1 MSKTKLEIE
10 VDGQLKTVIVPA
22 DHATRA
28 ISTVLR
34 RAGVP
39 LNTRC
44 GERGLCDGCVVNLT
58 EGALTSLISGATVD
72 GRWAGQV
79 RACQHHAN
87 DGSSIKLQ
95 IPERSMLKQR
105 ASVVTE
111 FKPPTLAK
119 FTPLWKRDGM
129 QTFDYTA
136 SGWQRGPD
144 LPWEIDEPLGIGID
158 IGTTS
163 VVVVLV
169 ELTTGSILARAAD
182 FNQQMRLGDDVLTRI
197 TLCASEPK
205 MLDELRHAIIAQTIV
220 PLINA
225 ACDASQRSTSDIV
238 CCTIAGNTTM
248 LHLYAGVDPTP
259 LGIVPFTPAFIEHQ
273 LTHGDLLAP
282 WNERSGIAPAVHLL
296 PGCSAYVGA
305 DLSAGL
311 IAGHLLNAPA
321 PSILLDIGTNGEM
334 ILNLGD
340 HLVGCATAAG
350 PAFEGAGL
358 SSGCRAVDG
367 AIAHVSISNA
377 PLALKLTQIGK
388 GKPIG
393 LCGSFYID
401 FLAQALVAGVLDA
414 AGRYVRE
421 VIAANPKHFF
431 KTECAGWALKIATA
445 VTGES
450 LIVSEGDIAKLLP
463 AKAAIAAG
471 LRTLLERNHLTAA
484 DVKTLQIAGGFGLHI
499 DIPHAIAIGLLPG
512 FAPSQVDV
520 VGNTALA
527 GAWMCLCST
536 GSLDH
541 AVAAAR
547 RVEVI
552 ELNQDPGFEDRY
564 IEGLCLA

>member
-1 MSKTKLEIE
+1 MSNTKLEIE
-10 VDGQLKTVIVPA
+10 VDGHLRTVVVPP
-22 DHATRA
+22 DHTGRA
-28 ISTVLR
+28 ISTILR

-58 EGALTSLISGATVD
+58 SGTLTSLISGATVD
-72 GRWAGQV
+72 GRWSGQV

-87 DGSSIKLQ
+87 ADSNIKLQ
-95 IPERSMLKQR
+95 IPQRSMLKQR

-111 FKPPTLAK
+111 FKPPKLAHVA
-119 FTPLWKRDGM
+119 PLWRREGS

-144 LPWEIDEPLGIGID
+144 LEWTIDEPLGIGID

-169 ELTTGSILARAAD
+169 NLLDGAILARAAD

-197 TLCASEPK
+197 TLCASDPT

-225 ACDASQRSTSDIV
+225 ACDAAQRSTSDIV

-259 LGIVPFTPAFIEHQ
+259 LGMVPFTPGFIDHQ

-282 WNERSGIAPAVHLL
+282 WNERSGIRPAVHLL

-367 AIAHVSISNA
+367 AIAHVSITND

-401 FLAQALVAGVLDA
+401 FLAQALDAGVLDA
-414 AGRYVRE
+414 AGRYDRDV
-421 VIAANPKHFF
+421 VAKNPTHFI
-431 KTECAGWALKIATA
+431 KTDCHGWALKIATA
-445 VTGES
+445 VTGEW
-450 LIVSEGDIAKLLP
+450 LVVSEGDIAKLIP

-471 LRTLLERNHLTAA
+471 LRTLLERNHLSAA

-512 FAPSQVDV
+512 FAPAQVDV

-536 GSLDH
+536 DSLDR
-541 AVAAAR
+541 AIAASQ

-564 IEGLCLA
+564 IEGMCLG